1 MSPHVGVASMAVQV
15 AARVAGVRPSVL
27 VDSKPPA
34 ALLTRRGLAT
44 GSMVVATA
52 ALVLALPSP
61 ADSAPLFG
69 PRAVKELSPS
79 AAPEQTPADA
89 VRTLALATSPA
100 DAVAALLNG
109 RDALLGASRVV
120 GAAEGKRALLIS
132 KLPRMSSAVQVMTAV
147 LPVVFDATLD
157 GGDAASPLVTD
168 QAAREGAYED
178 VLIGA
183 KNVVLMSRIAQ
194 EREFTD
200 EEVPQLTFTAA
211 LGAIDALIASLPSEL
226 LASGARAR
234 CRAALTAAQDTYENF
249 MDAADGV
256 ACEGAL

>member
-1 MSPHVGVASMAVQV
+1 
-15 AARVAGVRPSVL
+15 
-27 VDSKPPA
+27 
-34 ALLTRRGLAT
+34 
-44 GSMVVATA
+44 
-52 ALVLALPSP
+52 
-61 ADSAPLFG
+61 
-69 PRAVKELSPS
+69 
-79 AAPEQTPADA
+79 
-89 VRTLALATSPA
+89 
-100 DAVAALLNG
+100 
-109 RDALLGASRVV
+109 
-120 GAAEGKRALLIS
+120 
-132 KLPRMSSAVQVMTAV
+132 MSSAVQVMTAV